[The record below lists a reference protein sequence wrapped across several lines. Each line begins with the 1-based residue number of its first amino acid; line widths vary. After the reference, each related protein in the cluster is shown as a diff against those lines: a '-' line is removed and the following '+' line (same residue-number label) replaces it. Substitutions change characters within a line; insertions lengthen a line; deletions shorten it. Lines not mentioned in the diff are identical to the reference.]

1 MSKKLEHLWVKH
13 LDFTPLNG
21 LFFFFFFQTFIYMV
35 FRPEPFNEPQKKDV

>member
-21 LFFFFFFQTFIYMV
+21 LFFFFFQTFIYMV
-35 FRPEPFNEPQKKDV
+35 FRPKPFNEPQKKEV